1 MSFPSM
7 WQKSEEFDE
16 KLELVGQHGLGLEF
30 LHDKQDRRIGLQNN
44 LMATNDEVVFVQL
57 LQHRNPQKNRVG
69 NRWAPIGLRKIE

>member
-1 MSFPSM
+1 L
-7 WQKSEEFDE
+7 QNKTN
-16 KLELVGQHGLGLEF
+16 LEMKGDFGLVGLEF